1 LIGKRKPLIV
11 SSVAVYTFS
20 WLLFIYAS
28 WSPGAASF
36 LILGVLGFS
45 GTGFVLT
52 FAAAKE
58 SVHPELSGM
67 AVSVVNTGCFIG
79 TALMQP
85 LFGYLAD
92 RTWTGTIENGI
103 RIYSATD
110 YHHGFLSMLVFAI
123 FALVA
128 GLKIKETYCR
138 NICA

>member
-1 LIGKRKPLIV
+1 MDTP
-11 SSVAVYTFS
+11 
-20 WLLFIYAS
+20 
-28 WSPGAASF
+28 WSPGPASF

-45 GTGFVLT
+45 GAGFVLT
-52 FAAAKE
+52 FATAKE
-58 SVHPELSGM
+58 RVHPELSGM

-92 RTWTGTIENGI
+92 RNWTGTFENGI
-103 RIYSATD
+103 RIYAATD

-128 GLKIKETYCR
+128 GFKIKKTNCR